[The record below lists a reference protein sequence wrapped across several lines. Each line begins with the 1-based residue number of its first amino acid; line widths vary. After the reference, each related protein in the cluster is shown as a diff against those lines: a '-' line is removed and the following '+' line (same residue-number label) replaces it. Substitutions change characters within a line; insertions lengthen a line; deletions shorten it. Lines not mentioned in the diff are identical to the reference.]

1 MFIVGLT
8 GGIGSGK
15 STIAGFF
22 RELGVPVY
30 DSDAEAKALMVS
42 SEELREGIIQAFG
55 KESYEGQSLNKNWL
69 SQQVFGNDEALEKL
83 NSLVHPAVR
92 KHFLQWAEAQD
103 YPFVIQETALIF
115 ENQAQDK
122 YDSTLLVYAPEETRM
137 QRVMSRSGWSR
148 EKIAARIAAQLS
160 DEQKKELADQLLE
173 NIDLE
178 VSRARVEQLHKY
190 YLQQATATR

>member
-15 STIAGFF
+15 STIARFF

-122 YDSTLLVYAPEETRM
+122 YDSTLLVYAPEETRI
-137 QRVMSRSGWSR
+137 QRVMNRSGWSR

-178 VSRARVEQLHKY
+178 VSRSRVGQLHKY

>member
-30 DSDAEAKALMVS
+30 DSDAEAKALMVT
-42 SEELREGIIQAFG
+42 SEALRESIIQLFG
-55 KESYEGQSLNKNWL
+55 EEAYKEQNLNENWL
-69 SQQVFGNDEALEKL
+69 SQQVFGNEEALEKL
-83 NSLVHPAVR
+83 NNLVHPAVR
-92 KHFLQWAEAQD
+92 THFLQWAESQD
-103 YPFVIQETALIF
+103 YPYVIQETALIF
-115 ENQAQDK
+115 ENQAQAN
-122 YDSTLLVYAPEETRM
+122 YHSTLLVYAPEESRI
-137 QRVMSRSGWSR
+137 QRVMKRSGWPR
-148 EKIAARIAAQLS
+148 EKIASRIAVQLS

-178 VSRARVEQLHKY
+178 VSRARVVQLHKN
-190 YLQQATATR
+190 YLQEATASR

>member
-15 STIAGFF
+15 STIASFF

-122 YDSTLLVYAPEETRM
+122 YDFTLLVYAPEETRI

-178 VSRARVEQLHKY
+178 VSRARVKQLHKY

>member
-69 SQQVFGNDEALEKL
+69 SEQVFGNDEALEKL

-122 YDSTLLVYAPEETRM
+122 YDFTLLVYAPEETRI

-148 EKIAARIAAQLS
+148 EKIAARISAQLS

-173 NIDLE
+173 NLDLE
-178 VSRARVEQLHKY
+178 VSRARVKQLHKY

>member
-69 SQQVFGNDEALEKL
+69 TQQVFGNDEALEKL

-122 YDSTLLVYAPEETRM
+122 YDSTLLVYAPEETRI

>member
-69 SQQVFGNDEALEKL
+69 SEQVFGNDEALEKL

-122 YDSTLLVYAPEETRM
+122 YDFTLLVYAPEETRI

-148 EKIAARIAAQLS
+148 EKIAARISAQLS

-178 VSRARVEQLHKY
+178 VSRARVKQLHKY

>member
-22 RELGVPVY
+22 REFGVPVY

-92 KHFLQWAEAQD
+92 KHFLQWVEAQD

-122 YDSTLLVYAPEETRM
+122 YDSTLLVYAPEETRV
-137 QRVMSRSGWSR
+137 QRVMNRSGWSR

-178 VSRARVEQLHKY
+178 VSRARVKQLHKY

>member
-15 STIAGFF
+15 STIASFF

-69 SQQVFGNDEALEKL
+69 SEQVFGNDEALEKL

-122 YDSTLLVYAPEETRM
+122 YDFTLLVYAPEETRI

-148 EKIAARIAAQLS
+148 EKIAARISAQLS

-178 VSRARVEQLHKY
+178 VSRARVKQLHKY

>member
-122 YDSTLLVYAPEETRM
+122 YDFTLLVYAPEETRI

-178 VSRARVEQLHKY
+178 VSRARVKQLHKY

>member
-122 YDSTLLVYAPEETRM
+122 YDSTLLVYAPEETRI

>member
-15 STIAGFF
+15 STIASFF

-122 YDSTLLVYAPEETRM
+122 YDFTLLVYAPEETRI

-148 EKIAARIAAQLS
+148 EKIAARISAQLS

-178 VSRARVEQLHKY
+178 VSRARVKQLHKY